1 AMTLAYVKN
10 TIGLT
15 VSDEELENIPHPSL
29 ELYTHTTYRGVQFG
43 IFVSMAMVAP
53 VVTAIRGPRN
63 FSGLAARALRF
74 GRVGALAGLPLGP
87 AMTIGMTRGDPDV
100 AMYDRAYRLRYNFNQ
115 VRQDRFGIASTA
127 AGAAVGGI
135 NGALCGVLAGILLGT
150 IYNTAMAPAHQKAPK
165 YEKVKALVKEAK
177 ELAKQATQSKAE

>member
-1 AMTLAYVKN
+1 AAAMTLAYVKN

-87 AMTIGMTRGDPDV
+87 AMTIGMTRVTPMWPCTIGPT
-100 AMYDRAYRLRYNFNQ
+100 ACATTSIRSARTGSASPAPRPEPQ
-115 VRQDRFGIASTA
+115 SAASTA
-127 AGAAVGGI
+127 PYAASWP
-135 NGALCGVLAGILLGT
+135 ASCW
-150 IYNTAMAPAHQKAPK
+150 APSTTRPWRRRTRRRQNMRR
-165 YEKVKALVKEAK
+165 
-177 ELAKQATQSKAE
+177 